1 MPLEV
6 VAHYQSI
13 ISLDGPRHSISLAA
27 AARLARS
34 GLPLAVTCKCKVE
47 CRKGR
52 CSCMKA
58 RVQCSKR
65 CHGTSSRQCSNAT
78 HQHDTSNQSLS
89 PDHLEE
95 SSPERYVPLY
105 SFCAYTACSQS
116 YKSELFLRLPYS
128 MIFMATHQA
137 QGATIRKTTVVFQCR
152 LVGSLNILYSSS
164 DLILTRYFLLYR
176 PSHHDAVD
184 AASSR
189 QFLLAQRCHK
199 SESIHLYQPLLEG
212 RCKNDG

>member
-1 MPLEV
+1 MPPEV

-13 ISLDGPRHSISLAA
+13 ISLDGPRHPISLAA

-34 GLPLAVTCKCKVE
+34 GPPPAVTSKCKVE

-58 RVQCSKR
+58 RVQCTKC
-65 CHGTSSRQCSNAT
+65 CHGPSSRQCSNAI

-89 PDHLEE
+89 PHNLEE
-95 SSPERYVPLY
+95 SSPERYVLPY
-105 SFCAYTACSQS
+105 SIRAYTACSQS

-128 MIFMATHQA
+128 MIFMATHQV

-152 LVGSLNILYSSS
+152 LVGSLNIIYLLS
-164 DLILTRYFLLYR
+164 DLTLTQSFLLYR

-189 QFLLAQRCHK
+189 QFVLAHRCHK
-199 SESIHLYQPLLEG
+199 SESVHLYRPLLKG
-212 RCKNDG
+212 RCENDG